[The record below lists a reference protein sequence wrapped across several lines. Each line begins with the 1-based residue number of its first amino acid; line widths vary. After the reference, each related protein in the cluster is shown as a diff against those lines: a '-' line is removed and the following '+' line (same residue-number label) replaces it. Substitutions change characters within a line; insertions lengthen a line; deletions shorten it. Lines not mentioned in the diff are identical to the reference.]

1 MTDDS
6 AATIDV
12 SYGEGIVT
20 ITVRGRITPEVGDE
34 LMRRSAAALREH
46 AARRLLQD
54 FRRARMVETTLQL
67 MQRPRQADALGFPQ
81 DTRVALL
88 YSVRTTNLEFLESL
102 LQSRGRAFRTFT
114 DGAAALAWL
123 TGDDALRL
131 SASMPD

>member
-1 MTDDS
+1 MADNN

-12 SYGEGIVT
+12 SYEDGVVT
-20 ITVRGRITPEVGDE
+20 VAVQGRITPEVGDE

-67 MQRPRQADALGFPQ
+67 IKRPRQADELGFPR

-88 YSVRTTNLEFLESL
+88 YTVRTTNLEFLEL
-102 LQSRGRAFRTFT
+102 LLESQGRAFRTFT
-114 DGAAALAWL
+114 DGAAALVWL
-123 TGDDALRL
+123 TGDDAPRL
-131 SASMPD
+131 SASTAD

>member
-88 YSVRTTNLEFLESL
+88 YAVRTTNLEFLESL

>member
-1 MTDDS
+1 MADNS

-12 SYGEGIVT
+12 SCSEGIVT
-20 ITVRGRITPEVGDE
+20 MTVRGRITQAVGDE

-54 FRRARMVETTLQL
+54 FRRARMVETTLEL
-67 MQRPRQADALGFPQ
+67 IKRPRQADALGFPQ

-102 LQSRGRAFRTFT
+102 LVSRGRAFRIFT

-123 TGDDALRL
+123 TSDDASRL
-131 SASMPD
+131 SASTPG

>member
-1 MTDDS
+1 MADNS

-20 ITVRGRITPEVGDE
+20 MTVRGRITQEVGDQ
-34 LMRRSAAALREH
+34 LTRRSVAALREH

-67 MQRPRQADALGFPQ
+67 MQRSRQADALGFPQ

-88 YSVRTTNLEFLESL
+88 YSVRTTGLEFLESL
-102 LQSRGRAFRTFT
+102 LESRGRAFRAFT
-114 DGAAALAWL
+114 DGAAALAY
-123 TGDDALRL
+123 LRE
-131 SASMPD
+131 S